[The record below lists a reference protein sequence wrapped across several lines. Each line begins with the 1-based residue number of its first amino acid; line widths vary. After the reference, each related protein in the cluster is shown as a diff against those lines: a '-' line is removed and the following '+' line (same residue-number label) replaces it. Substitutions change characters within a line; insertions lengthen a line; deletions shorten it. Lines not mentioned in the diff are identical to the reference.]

1 MTAPQ
6 PPRWQRQDHTAG
18 RTRPS
23 RRQSPASTPQE
34 HPAIVQ
40 KHSSPAQEGRG
51 TVQEQP
57 GTVQKHRDVPPIRHR
72 PTTRD
77 PHFLDDKPQLVNP
90 AFPPEP
96 APMGRVDAPDDVI
109 ENVDLERYGVAA
121 RGWKPFWDWFVGIF
135 KHDPAWW
142 RRQVAFLIVLALL
155 IVSAA
160 FVLADHWRRGV
171 TVLAGTAL
179 LTAAFRSFLPADY
192 VEMLEVRSQRFDVIF
207 LLVVGTALLFLVM
220 TVPS

>member
-6 PPRWQRQDHTAG
+6 PPRRQQQDRTAG
-18 RTRPS
+18 RKRPS
-23 RRQSPASTPQE
+23 RRHTPAPTP
-34 HPAIVQ
+34 
-40 KHSSPAQEGRG
+40 RN
-51 TVQEQP
+51 
-57 GTVQKHRDVPPIRHR
+57 
-72 PTTRD
+72 

-121 RGWKPFWDWFVGIF
+121 RGWKPFWDWCVGIF
-135 KHDPAWW
+135 KHEPAWW
-142 RRQVAFLIVLALL
+142 RRQVAFFIVVALL

-207 LLVVGTALLFLVM
+207 LLAVGTALLFLVM
-220 TVPS
+220 TVPA

>member
-1 MTAPQ
+1 MWWNVANEWLPLSDRPTAAAPATAGPHRREETPLPAAHPC
-6 PPRWQRQDHTAG
+6 PPRN
-18 RTRPS
+18 
-23 RRQSPASTPQE
+23 
-34 HPAIVQ
+34 
-40 KHSSPAQEGRG
+40 
-51 TVQEQP
+51 
-57 GTVQKHRDVPPIRHR
+57 
-72 PTTRD
+72 

-121 RGWKPFWDWFVGIF
+121 RGWKPFWDWCVGIF
-135 KHDPAWW
+135 KHEPAWW
-142 RRQVAFLIVLALL
+142 RRQVAFFIVVALL

-220 TVPS
+220 TVPA